1 VKRLPCVP
9 EPGIHNAGVSRRGFL
24 AAGAFTALGV
34 WSGLAHAG
42 SYLDRAALL
51 VFVANSEMDFLR
63 RKLYDGELARLVHQ
77 QTEARTRAAASMMVP
92 PDVVQA
98 HPHLLL
104 MLENCERAAS
114 SAVERKAPEFLK
126 FLTLARDEEQL
137 FRSIL
142 KQLGWELP
150 SVR

>member
-1 VKRLPCVP
+1 LQ
-9 EPGIHNAGVSRRGFL
+9 RRSLLVGCAAL
-24 AAGAFTALGV
+24 AVT
-34 WSGLAHAG
+34 WSGVAVAG
-42 SYLDRAALL
+42 TYLDRAALL
-51 VFVANSEMDFLR
+51 VFVANAELDYLR
-63 RKLYDGELARLVHQ
+63 RKLYDSELARIVHQ
-77 QTEARTRAAASMMVP
+77 QTEARTRAASTMLVP
-92 PDVVQA
+92 ADVVQA

-114 SAVERKAPEFLK
+114 SAVERKPNDFLK

-150 SVR
+150 RVHDGSQ